1 MAIAEHN
8 FTINVDTERTL
19 SDCVLSD
26 VHGPNNRRRG
36 AAHSAADAISTKA
49 IYISTM
55 QSIAMI
61 IKPEQSL
68 CDNSSLAV
76 VCIQRYDN
84 GTTGGGDSDAKRN

>member
-26 VHGPNNRRRG
+26 VHGPNNRQGG
-36 AAHSAADAISTKA
+36 AAHSAAGAIPTKA
-49 IYISTM
+49 IYLSTM
-55 QSIAMI
+55 QSIAMM

-68 CDNSSLAV
+68 CDNLSLAV
-76 VCIQRYDN
+76 ACIQE
-84 GTTGGGDSDAKRN
+84 